1 MTRRDE
7 LEAEAERAGLT
18 NDALAELGV
27 KLEPVRPSPGARD
40 RLLDAAVVEG
50 RLLRF
55 ADRVATLLDIDV
67 AGAEALLDALHDP
80 SVFAEEMPGI
90 SFCWVRGGAAVA
102 SSVRGFLRVR
112 AGTAFPMHT
121 HVGEERVLVMEGS
134 FVEEDG
140 TRRRPGDVVTM
151 PPGSTHRYTVPEAGM
166 DLLMLAIVDEAYV
179 LDGERFGPR

>member
-1 MTRRDE
+1 
-7 LEAEAERAGLT
+7 
-18 NDALAELGV
+18 
-27 KLEPVRPSPGARD
+27 
-40 RLLDAAVVEG
+40 
-50 RLLRF
+50 
-55 ADRVATLLDIDV
+55 
-67 AGAEALLDALHDP
+67 
-80 SVFAEEMPGI
+80 
-90 SFCWVRGGAAVA
+90 
-102 SSVRGFLRVR
+102 
-112 AGTAFPMHT
+112 MHT